1 MKRVIVT
8 GSNGFAGDEVKRRR
22 IILHLYDRLRVIDSR
37 NYPLKNNFSDVSV
50 AGGVLESMQFLLTQ
64 N

>member
-8 GSNGFAGDEVKRRR
+8 GSNGFAGDEVKRLRNF
-22 IILHLYDRLRVIDSR
+22 LHLYDRLRVIDR
-37 NYPLKNNFSDVSV
+37 QNYPLENNFFDVSV
-50 AGGVLESMQFLLTQ
+50 AGGVLDPMQCLLAQ